1 MNYCNKLYYVQ
12 YTDFSLG
19 DMMTY
24 SHHFCGGSF
33 SVKMEFH
40 INNYVWSDQGIA
52 VLDMGPAG
60 HQSMWYFIVL
70 IIL

>member
-1 MNYCNKLYYVQ
+1 MRIPG
-12 YTDFSLG
+12 S
-19 DMMTY
+19 
-24 SHHFCGGSF
+24 SF
-33 SVKMEFH
+33 SIKMEFH

-52 VLDMGPAG
+52 VLDIGPAG